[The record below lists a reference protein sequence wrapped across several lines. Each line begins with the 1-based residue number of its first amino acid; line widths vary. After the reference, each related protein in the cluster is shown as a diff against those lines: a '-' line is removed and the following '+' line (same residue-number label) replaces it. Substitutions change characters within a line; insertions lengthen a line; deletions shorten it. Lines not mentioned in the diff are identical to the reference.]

1 MKCLIKGLMPATSP
15 NTWARRTG
23 CNIDCK
29 RDRREATEA
38 LLGDDGEMGERTT
51 SLRRGNLQGVK
62 VWRQASSVE
71 KRLGSGPIIKTMV
84 NTYLDRGELGAG
96 GDRIVH
102 KNNTWGAWHQSGLYT
117 EQNLQLRNAA

>member
-1 MKCLIKGLMPATSP
+1 MCTGGRWGDGREDHVVEERELTGQTFALATVPPAYTWFLAHQPAGNRRHTLM
-15 NTWARRTG
+15 
-23 CNIDCK
+23 I
-29 RDRREATEA
+29 
-38 LLGDDGEMGERTT
+38 
-51 SLRRGNLQGVK
+51 QGVK